1 MVTLEEIKEI
11 WRQVLGTEEINNDDN
26 FYDIGG
32 NSLLLLMILNE
43 ISKTYGCDL
52 PTSDVYQY
60 DTVRKMAACLEK
72 HLPGS
77 GAVS

>member
-11 WRQVLGTEEINNDDN
+11 WCQILGTEEIGNDEN

-60 DTVRKMAACLEK
+60 DTVRKMAACLDK
-72 HLPGS
+72 QLLGS
-77 GAVS
+77 GAIS